1 MQVGQRLIS
10 VLATALLCLIAT
22 LTPRTSTAQT
32 VINNGKVV
40 NTPVFSTQV
49 TVGGIAVPEGSP
61 LGSGLVLSGG
71 PTVAELN
78 GDFGQVSQPI
88 YNPLNSP
95 PSPFSGNIIPVGLL
109 SSGTFVP
116 LGGNAAIGGNA
127 GSPSASVSV
136 DGAGSTWNI
145 GNNLSI
151 GVTGTLTVT
160 AGGAVIVGWI
170 PPNMPGSGS
179 IGSPTGA
186 VINAGNVSIDGSS
199 SLAVCCS
206 GYTGVGTYTQTAG
219 TTDVD
224 GTLMAAGGAYIN
236 GGTLSGS
243 GTVNGSVVNGATV
256 YPGDPVTLTINGN
269 YTQNASGKLV
279 IDISSATNYTTLDV
293 IGNATLDGIVEFDFL
308 NGYVPGAN
316 TGFAFLQVTGSVTG
330 DFAGLTFTGIN
341 CPTCIFD
348 LSAMSLDTGST
359 PPSPIN
365 TTPEPG
371 SLLLFG
377 TGLLGLVCA
386 ARRKLHPSAA

>member
-10 VLATALLCLIAT
+10 VLAAVLLCLTAI

-32 VINNGKVV
+32 VINNGRVV
-40 NTPVFSTQV
+40 TTPVFNTQV
-49 TVGGIAVPEGSP
+49 TVGGLAVPEGSP
-61 LGSGLVLSGG
+61 LGPGLVLSGG

-95 PSPFSGNIIPVGLL
+95 PNPFSGNIIPVSLL

-116 LGGNAAIGGNA
+116 LGGNAAIGGSA

-136 DGAGSTWNI
+136 DGAGSAWNI

-151 GVTGTLTVT
+151 GATGTLTVT

-170 PPNMPGSGS
+170 PPNTPGGS

-186 VINAGNVSIDGSS
+186 VINAGNVSIDGAS

-224 GTLMAAGGAYIN
+224 GTLMAVGGVYIN

-269 YTQNASGKLV
+269 YTQNASGTLV
-279 IDISSATNYTTLDV
+279 IDISSATNYTMLDV

-316 TGFAFLQVTGSVTG
+316 TDFAFLHVTGSVSG
-330 DFAGLTFTGIN
+330 GFAGLTFTGIN
-341 CPTCIFD
+341 CPTCILD
-348 LSAMSLDTGST
+348 LSTMSLDTGGT

-365 TTPEPG
+365 TTLEPR

-377 TGLLGLVCA
+377 TGLLGLTWTL
-386 ARRKLHPSAA
+386 RRTLRAPAV